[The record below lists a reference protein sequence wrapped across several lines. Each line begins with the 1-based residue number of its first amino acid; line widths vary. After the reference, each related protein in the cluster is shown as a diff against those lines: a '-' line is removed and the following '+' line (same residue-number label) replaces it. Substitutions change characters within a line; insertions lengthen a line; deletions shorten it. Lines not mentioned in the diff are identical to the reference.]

1 MAYQGMPYHI
11 ALPQSYGRFRQ
22 SLIVCM
28 IANTRPK
35 AMYMLLYCISKESN
49 DRGPL
54 NWTGTHIS
62 DILTLMYQLY
72 TGTRK
77 Q

>member
-1 MAYQGMPYHI
+1 
-11 ALPQSYGRFRQ
+11 
-22 SLIVCM
+22 M

-49 DRGPL
+49 DWGPL

-62 DILTLMYQLY
+62 DILTTNYLSVIKVKCILI
-72 TGTRK
+72 
-77 Q
+77 